1 MKLFNEPGM
10 DVVHEV
16 YDHETD
22 TNIISEFGDAG
33 YKKCMEFMNQ
43 FPEDYDQSQERY
55 EYFSFDCIGAMYVH
69 DTKETPYAMQ
79 IVKRLKPIETRTK
92 AVLDRFLKCRVLVIR
107 TRSGH
112 KAEVIGSVFIDKCR
126 YLTAKEMDAVRDKT
140 LIPAGSEF
148 DCQNGKGKYCYYL
161 TDPVEFD
168 MPRPLSDYLIITRT
182 MSYAILT
189 SKKSK

>member
-22 TNIISEFGDAG
+22 TNIISEFGGEG
-33 YKKCMEFMNQ
+33 YNKCMAFMHNA
-43 FPEDYDQSQERY
+43 PEGCNRY
-55 EYFSFDCIGAMYVH
+55 EYFRFDCIGAIYVH

-79 IVKRLKPIETRTK
+79 IVKGLKPIETRTK

-148 DCQNGKGKYCYYL
+148 DCQNGKGKYCYHL
-161 TDPVEFD
+161 TDPEEFD
-168 MPRPLSDYLIITRT
+168 MPRPLSDYPIITRT
-182 MSYAILT
+182 MSYAILA
-189 SKKSK
+189 K